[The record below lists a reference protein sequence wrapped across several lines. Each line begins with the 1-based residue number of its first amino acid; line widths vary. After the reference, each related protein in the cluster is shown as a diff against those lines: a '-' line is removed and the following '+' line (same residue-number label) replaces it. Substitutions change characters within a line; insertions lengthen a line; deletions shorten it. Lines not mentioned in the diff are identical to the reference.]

1 MESYKLNEN
10 ISLTFIPMTK
20 LKTTSVGIYIGRELK
35 RTEASLNAVLPY
47 VLIKGCMEAKNASEI
62 SKYLQNLYGAK
73 LYTGVN
79 KRGDNQFIN
88 FEGEVISDRFTPNGE
103 KLLSSLIKLMFSVI
117 FEPLTKDGAF
127 LSDITEREKV
137 NCINKIKGLI
147 NDKRRYANKRC
158 LEEMFSGKNFSV
170 SEYGYEDEIEKIT
183 PESLYNHYKNIIGS
197 SVISIFIS
205 GDLNIHEIKYEIEN
219 IISSISFNPALLKA
233 PEIIKKSGEKQ
244 EITETTDIVQG
255 KLSIGFRTNTHSK
268 DEDFW
273 ALVVAN
279 NIYGGGLGSKLFNNV
294 REKLSLAYYA
304 STTIDRYKGFMLLN
318 AGIAFEKLDD
328 AKNEIFF
335 QLEEMKNANISDDE
349 MNNAKSE
356 IINALNSCYD
366 DQNALASYYM
376 GNIIAGVNVS
386 LEEYKENIM
395 KVTKQ
400 QVVEIS
406 KKLEPDTIY
415 FLKGGARE

>member
-35 RTEASLNAVLPY
+35 KDEASLNALLPY
-47 VLIKGCMEAKNASEI
+47 VLMKACKKAKSASDM
-62 SKYLQNLYGAK
+62 SKYLQDLYGAK

-79 KRGDNQFIN
+79 KRGDNQFMN

-103 KLLSSLIKLMFSVI
+103 KLLSALIQLMLSVV
-117 FEPLTKDGAF
+117 FEPITKDGAF
-127 LSDITEREKV
+127 LPDITEREKV
-137 NCINKIKGLI
+137 NCINKINGLI
-147 NDKRRYANKRC
+147 NDKRRFANKRC
-158 LEEMFSGKNFSV
+158 LEEMFYGESFAI
-170 SEYGYEDEIEKIT
+170 SEYGYKDEIEKIT
-183 PESLYNHYKNIIGS
+183 PDSLYNHYRNIIGS
-197 SVISIFIS
+197 SVINIFVS
-205 GDLNIHEIKYEIEN
+205 GDLNIHEVKSEIETFISD
-219 IISSISFNPALLKA
+219 IIFNKASLKV
-233 PEIIKKSGEKQ
+233 PEIIKKPFEMK
-244 EITETTDIVQG
+244 ELTETTDIVQG
-255 KLSIGFRTNTHSK
+255 KLSIGFRTNVSAT

-304 STTIDRYKGFMLLN
+304 STTIDRYKGYMLLN
-318 AGIAFEKLDD
+318 AGIAFEKLSD

-335 QLEEMKNANISDDE
+335 QLAQMQNGQITDDE
-349 MNNAKSE
+349 INNAKSE
-356 IINALNSCYD
+356 IVNSLNACYD

-386 LEEYKENIM
+386 IEEYKENIM
-395 KVTKQ
+395 KVSKE
-400 QVVEIS
+400 QVIDVS
-406 KKLEPDTIY
+406 KKLEPDTVY
-415 FLKGGARE
+415 FLKGGQE

>member
-47 VLIKGCMEAKNASEI
+47 VLIKGCMEANNASEI

-158 LEEMFSGKNFSV
+158 LEEMFSGENFSV

-205 GDLNIHEIKYEIEN
+205 GDLNIHEIKSEIEN

-335 QLEEMKNANISDDE
+335 QLEEMKNTNISDDE

-366 DQNALASYYM
+366 DQNALANYYM

>member
-20 LKTTSVGIYIGRELK
+20 LKTTSVGIYLGRELNK
-35 RTEASLNAVLPY
+35 KEASLNAVLPY
-47 VLIKGCMEAKNASEI
+47 VLIKGCKEAKNASEI

-103 KLLSSLIKLMFSVI
+103 KLLSSLLKLMLSII

-127 LSDITEREKV
+127 LPDITEREKV

-158 LEEMFSGKNFSV
+158 LEEMFSGENFSV

-183 PESLYNHYKNIIGS
+183 PECLYEHYKNIIGS
-197 SVISIFIS
+197 SVINIFIS
-205 GDLNIHEIKYEIEN
+205 GDLNIHEIKSEIEN
-219 IISSISFNPALLKA
+219 IISSISFNPVLLKT
-233 PEIIKKSGEKQ
+233 PEIIKKCGEKH

-255 KLSIGFRTNTHSK
+255 KLSIGFRTNIK
-268 DEDFW
+268 ACDEDFW

-318 AGIAFEKLDD
+318 AGIAFEKLDE

-335 QLEEMKNANISDDE
+335 QLEEMKNGKITDDE

-356 IINALNSCYD
+356 IVNSLNSCYD

-376 GNIIAGVNVS
+376 GNIIAGVNVT

-395 KVTKQ
+395 KVTKE
-400 QVVEIS
+400 QVVAVS

-415 FLKGGARE
+415 FLKGGAA